1 MHNAQSYSFDNAYN
15 YKYNGKELQTE
26 TGMYDYGARFYMP
39 DIGRWGVVDPLAEK
53 MPSWSP
59 YSYAFDNPVRYIDP
73 DGREPKDDFI
83 FNQHGKFVRIDKNNQ
98 PDKLVIE
105 NSKTGA
111 RQNYQ
116 FSDPV
121 SDTKEIRNGTI
132 NKVVFVGKNQI
143 KSMLNQ
149 QGAFEPDNK
158 DNWSN
163 FYKESKGGHK
173 FDYSYSVIPSEFA
186 SEGASFNPLKK
197 PSPMLFIPEGDNT
210 AQNHMNFGNY
220 LWAASGFTLGF
231 SYSTLQLAGHANS
244 VINPGSNG
252 YKSQLDS
259 ADDQRS
265 IIKGANYSDRNNFRA
280 ILEKAIQQQ
289 NKNNN
294 AP

>member
-1 MHNAQSYSFDNAYN
+1 
-15 YKYNGKELQTE
+15 
-26 TGMYDYGARFYMP
+26 
-39 DIGRWGVVDPLAEK
+39 VDPLAEK

-59 YSYAFDNPVRYIDP
+59 YVYAFDNPIRYIDP

-98 PDKLVIE
+98 PDRLVIE

-121 SDTKEIRNGTI
+121 NDTKDIRSGTI

-143 KSMLNQ
+143 ISMLYQ
-149 QGAFEPDNK
+149 QGAFDPDNK
-158 DNWSN
+158 DDWSN
-163 FYKESKGGHK
+163 FHKESKGAHK

-197 PSPMLFIPEGDNT
+197 PSPILFIPEGDNT

-244 VINPGSNG
+244 LINPGSNG
-252 YKSQLDS
+252 YKSQWDS
-259 ADDQRS
+259 VDDQRS
-265 IIKGANYSDRNNFRA
+265 IIKGANYSDRNNFRV
-280 ILEKAIQQQ
+280 ILEKAIQQK
-289 NKNNN
+289 NKNNY